1 MTTTFL
7 VAGEDA
13 DMVIG
18 FQSGEMY
25 LALQKELPIGSPIS
39 VAYWLKDQYQA
50 EGEGINLLCPTEAY
64 PTFSLFQK
72 AYNEFKVKAAAARDV
87 NAIKQLELYV
97 NVSKHLA
104 GKIPSAALHIMI
116 SAILAEVVI
125 TDLIF
130 QRKEETIGQAKVT
143 TTKAKLGLAIN
154 FAAPLVLLPN
164 LAVRKIALL
173 IMYASN
179 GDLEHFPV
187 RDATQ
192 LPSPEPNSIPAEGW
206 IDFGDHTPV
215 ENDKLILDG
224 ADWTFAKKG
233 EGDVLKK
240 TTGIGDDKD
249 VILTELVKNLNEL
262 QDGKISQC
270 KYKLEGTK
278 LKIVAQA
285 GGAARNSFTL
295 AVNPVAVGTLSGA
308 TLAGGVGVLKENVP
322 VPA

>member
-39 VAYWLKDQYQA
+39 VAYWLKEQYQA

-72 AYNEFKVKAAAARDV
+72 AYNEFKAQAVGKDV
-87 NAIKQLELYV
+87 NAIKQLDLYLK
-97 NVSKHLA
+97 VSTHLT
-104 GKIPSAALHIMI
+104 GKIPGAALHIMI

-130 QRKEETIGQAKVT
+130 QRKEETIGQDQVT

-164 LAVRKIALL
+164 LAVRKIVLL

-192 LPSPEPNSIPAEGW
+192 LPSPEPSSIPAAGW

-215 ENDKLILDG
+215 ENDKLILNG
-224 ADWTFAKKG
+224 EEWTFARKG
-233 EGDVLKK
+233 TGDVLNK

-249 VILTELVKNLNEL
+249 ASLTELVK
-262 QDGKISQC
+262 ISW
-270 KYKLEGTK
+270 
-278 LKIVAQA
+278 VAGRKDQ
-285 GGAARNSFTL
+285 
-295 AVNPVAVGTLSGA
+295 PM
-308 TLAGGVGVLKENVP
+308 
-322 VPA
+322 

>member
-18 FQSGEMY
+18 FRSGEMY

-72 AYNEFKVKAAAARDV
+72 AYNEFKAQAVGKDI
-87 NAIKQLELYV
+87 NAIKQLDLYL

-104 GKIPSAALHIMI
+104 GKIPGAALHIMI

-130 QRKEETIGQAKVT
+130 QRKEETIGQEKVT

-154 FAAPLVLLPN
+154 FAAPLVLLQ
-164 LAVRKIALL
+164 IW
-173 IMYASN
+173 
-179 GDLEHFPV
+179 
-187 RDATQ
+187 
-192 LPSPEPNSIPAEGW
+192 PS
-206 IDFGDHTPV
+206 
-215 ENDKLILDG
+215 
-224 ADWTFAKKG
+224 
-233 EGDVLKK
+233 
-240 TTGIGDDKD
+240 
-249 VILTELVKNLNEL
+249 
-262 QDGKISQC
+262 GKSRC
-270 KYKLEGTK
+270 
-278 LKIVAQA
+278 
-285 GGAARNSFTL
+285 
-295 AVNPVAVGTLSGA
+295 
-308 TLAGGVGVLKENVP
+308 
-322 VPA
+322 